1 MSVTTTARA
10 SARQHLLNQ
19 HEFKKLFDDYFEGIC
34 NYLYSH
40 TKDWDVSEEI
50 AQKTFVKLWEK
61 RVQIT
66 INTSLKSYLYQS
78 AKNTMIDEFRKNRY
92 RSQFASRYE
101 EITEKVA
108 HMDIDDSDEK
118 ALQSKLLKW
127 AITQLKPKTRNIFLL
142 NKQDGL
148 TYEEISTYLNIPKRT
163 VEYNMKVAL
172 IKIKEMMESRTQSK
186 AS

>member
-10 SARQHLLNQ
+10 NARKQLLNQ
-19 HEFKKLFDDYFEGIC
+19 QEFKKLFDDYFEGIC

-78 AKNTMIDEFRKNRY
+78 AKNSMIDEFRKNRY

-101 EITEKVA
+101 EITEKVS
-108 HMDIDDSDEK
+108 HIEFDDSDEK
-118 ALQSKLLKW
+118 SYAKQPAEMGCD
-127 AITQLKPKTRNIFLL
+127 AIETQNKEHIFIKQTRWFN
-142 NKQDGL
+142 
-148 TYEEISTYLNIPKRT
+148 
-163 VEYNMKVAL
+163 V
-172 IKIKEMMESRTQSK
+172 
-186 AS
+186 